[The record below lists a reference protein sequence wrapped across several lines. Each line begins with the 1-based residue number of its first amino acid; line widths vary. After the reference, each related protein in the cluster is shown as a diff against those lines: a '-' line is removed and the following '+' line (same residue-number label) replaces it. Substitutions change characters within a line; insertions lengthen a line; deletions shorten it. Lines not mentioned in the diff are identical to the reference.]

1 MATAATLP
9 PAIDYRHLVQDGRLH
24 GSLYTDPEIFAQEME
39 AIFHRGWSFVAHDS
53 EVPNNG
59 DFVVRKV
66 GTQSLIVVRDSKG
79 EIRIHYNRCSHRGAV
94 LCQTS
99 SGHRSRLTCPYHA
112 WTFALD
118 GRLIGVP
125 DEEAYPAGFSKADAG
140 LAPVARVDSYGGFIF
155 VNLVPN
161 GYSLRDHL
169 GKATDLIDGLLGL
182 SPVGRIQLNA
192 GWMKHKM
199 RSNWKI
205 IVENQVDGYHAQMV
219 HGSLLKANQTFATV
233 RDRKPTSPTRVQ
245 DFGMGHTDIDHT
257 SDYLKANDR
266 LFRWTGGIDPARL
279 PNYVKAMQDAYGEE
293 DARRRLI
300 GGPPHSMLFP
310 NLSLAE
316 MNIMVIEPVSPTA
329 SIQYTCPVF
338 LEGADELNARTL
350 RRCEGALG
358 PAGFLIADDAEI
370 GELTQMGV
378 ANLEPEWINLSRGM
392 DTEEVLPNGVKRAG
406 LMDETSQRG
415 FWRHYR
421 EVMSAS
427 DHAMGRENG

>member
-1 MATAATLP
+1 MATLAKAS
-9 PAIDYRHLVQDGRLH
+9 AKIDYRHLVQDGRLH
-24 GSLYTDPEIFAQEME
+24 GSLYTDREIYDQEME
-39 AIFHRGWSFVAHDS
+39 YIFHRGWAFVAHDS
-53 EVPNNG
+53 ELPATG
-59 DFVVRKV
+59 DFLVRKV
-66 GTQSLIVVRDSKG
+66 GTQSLVVVRDGSG
-79 EIRIHYNRCSHRGAV
+79 EIHVHYNRCPHRGAV
-94 LCQTS
+94 LCQTQ
-99 SGHRSRLTCPYHA
+99 SGHKSRLTCPYHA

-125 DEEAYPAGFSKADAG
+125 DENAYPANFSKADAG
-140 LAPVARVDSYGGFIF
+140 LAPVAHVDSYGGFIF
-155 VNLVPN
+155 VNLAPK
-161 GYSLRDHL
+161 GQTLREHL

-182 SPVGRIQLNA
+182 SPVGRIRLSA

-199 RSNWKI
+199 RSNWKM

-279 PNYVKAMQDAYGEE
+279 PRYVQAMQQAYGEE
-293 DARRRLI
+293 EARRRLI

-310 NLSLAE
+310 NISLAE
-316 MNIMVIEPVSPTA
+316 MNIMLIEPVGPGE
-329 SIQYTCPVF
+329 SIHSTCPVF

-378 ANLEPEWINLSRGM
+378 SNLEPEWINLSRGM
-392 DTEEVLPNGVKRAG
+392 ESEEILSNGVRRAG

-421 EVMSAS
+421 DVMVAGQEC
-427 DHAMGRENG
+427 A